1 MTLQQQDRPQPPT
14 RIDLYEVE
22 VQIHHNNDAKV
33 ITKMQE
39 YGEIKEERYTWGR
52 DTKNRPRRERLVLS
66 LVLPRDQVP
75 HFKRR
80 ITYMNSKPNAPQ
92 IEYRK
97 VSNLI

>member
-1 MTLQQQDRPQPPT
+1 MTLQQQNQQPQT

-22 VQIHHNNDAKV
+22 LQIYHNNDAKV

-39 YGEIKEERYTWGR
+39 YGEIKEERYTWGQ
-52 DTKNRPRRERLVLS
+52 DSKNRPRRERLVLS

-80 ITYMNSKPNAPQ
+80 ITYMNSKPNSPQ
-92 IEYRK
+92 IKYRK